1 MKEDLTHP
9 QKIDSTDD
17 QLDMSL
23 RPRKLSDY
31 FGQKQ
36 LKKNLKVF
44 IEAASQRGDA
54 LDHTL
59 FYGPPGLGKTTL
71 AHILG
76 HEMEVEVRV
85 TSGPA
90 IERAGDLASIL
101 TNLNDRD
108 ILFIDEVHRLSKV
121 VEETLYP
128 AMEDHC
134 LDLVIGKGP
143 SARTVR
149 LDLPKFTVVGATTRI
164 GLMTG
169 PLRDRFGSVHRLDFY
184 NQDELA
190 QILNRSAEVLG
201 IQIEETACSEL
212 AARSRGTPRIA
223 NRLLKRVRDYAQVK
237 GNGKIT
243 ADLVNHALEMME
255 VDESGL
261 DKVDRQIL
269 EALIHKF
276 NGGPVGLDT
285 IAAVLS
291 EDRGTIEDVV
301 EPYLLQQGFLKRTKS
316 GRVATQL
323 AYKHLGVALNI

>member
-1 MKEDLTHP
+1 MSEDITDP
-9 QKIDSTDD
+9 EKIDSADE
-17 QLDMSL
+17 QLDQSL
-23 RPRKLSDY
+23 RPRRLSNY

-36 LKKNLKVF
+36 LKANLKVF
-44 IEAASQRGDA
+44 VEAAGQRGEA

-101 TNLNDRD
+101 TNLGDRD
-108 ILFIDEVHRLSKV
+108 ILFIDEIHRLTKI

-128 AMEDHC
+128 AMEDYC

-149 LDLPKFTVVGATTRI
+149 LDLPKFTIVGATTRI

-184 NQDELA
+184 SKEELA
-190 QILNRSAEVLG
+190 RIVQRSAEVLG
-201 IQIEETACSEL
+201 IKIEKQACSEL
-212 AARSRGTPRIA
+212 SARSRGTPRIA
-223 NRLLKRVRDYAQVK
+223 NRLLKRVRDYAEVK
-237 GNGKIT
+237 GDGEIT
-243 ADLVNHALEMME
+243 VNLVNHALKMME
-255 VDESGL
+255 VDEQGL

-276 NGGPVGLDT
+276 DGGPVGLDT
-285 IAAVLS
+285 IAAALS
-291 EDRGTIEDVV
+291 EDSGTIEEVV
-301 EPYLLQQGFLKRTKS
+301 EPYLLQKGFLKRTKS

-323 AYKHLGVALNI
+323 AYKHLGVALDV